1 MSKISSY
8 ILSILL
14 VFTLNTFAQSSAY
27 DTGEYFKFKIHY
39 GIINAGFATVELKE
53 AVKNGKKVHHA
64 VGYGWTT
71 GVTKAVFKVEDDY
84 QSYFDKVTNK
94 PYEFI
99 RKINEGGYTKDQ
111 QGYFNQSNKTV
122 LVKNYKKNTEK
133 SFSVTTNV
141 QDILSSFYYLR
152 NHPNIDKLT
161 IGEAIVIDM
170 FFDDEIYKF
179 KLKYLGKENLNTKF
193 GKVSSLK
200 FRPYVQSGRVFKEQ
214 ESLTVWVSDDVNK
227 IPLLV
232 KADLAVGSLK
242 ASIIEAKKLQQPLT
256 ILK

>member
-8 ILSILL
+8 ILSLFFIISIS
-14 VFTLNTFAQSSAY
+14 VYAQNNAY

-39 GIINAGFATVELKE
+39 GLINAGYATIELKE
-53 AVKNGKKVHHA
+53 AVRNGKKVHHA
-64 VGYGWTT
+64 IGYGWTT

-99 RKINEGGYTKDQ
+99 RKINEGGYIKDQ

-133 SFSVTTNV
+133 TFSVTTNV

-152 NHPNIDKLT
+152 NHPNVDNLA

-214 ESLTVWVSDDVNK
+214 ESLTVWVSDDINK

>member
-1 MSKISSY
+1 MNRFSSY
-8 ILSILL
+8 ILSICFLL
-14 VFTLNTFAQSSAY
+14 SLSTFAQTLAY

-39 GIINAGFATVELKE
+39 GIINAGYATVELKE
-53 AVKNGKKVHHA
+53 AIKGGKKVHHA

-84 QSYFDKVTNK
+84 QSYFDKDTNK

-99 RKINEGGYTKDQ
+99 RKINEGGYTKNQ
-111 QGYFNQSNKTV
+111 QGFFNQGNKTV
-122 LVKNYKKNTEK
+122 LLKNYKKNTEK
-133 SFSVTTNV
+133 TFPVTTNV

-152 NHPNIDKLT
+152 NHPEVSKLA

>member
-1 MSKISSY
+1 MSKLFSFIFSF
-8 ILSILL
+8 IFPLLS
-14 VFTLNTFAQSSAY
+14 FAQSSAY

-39 GIINAGFATVELKE
+39 GIVNAGYATLELKE
-53 AVKNGKKVHHA
+53 AVRHGKKVHHA
-64 VGYGWTT
+64 VGYGWTS
-71 GVTKAVFKVEDDY
+71 GLTKAVFKVEDDY
-84 QSYFDKVTNK
+84 QSYFDKSNNK

-99 RKINEGGYTKDQ
+99 RKINEGGYTKNQ
-111 QGYFNQSNKTV
+111 QGFFNPSDKTV
-122 LVKNYKKNTEK
+122 LVKNFKKNTEK
-133 SFSVTTNV
+133 TFSVTSNV

-152 NHPNIDKLT
+152 NHPNVDKLT
-161 IGEAIVIDM
+161 IGESIVIDM

-214 ESLTVWVSDDVNK
+214 ESLTVWVSDDLNK
-227 IPLLV
+227 VPLLI

-242 ASIIEAKKLQQPLT
+242 ASIIETKGLQQPLT
-256 ILK
+256 IIK